1 MSSRNDYW
9 AYFQTDSPYLMHY
22 GVKGMKWGVRHD
34 YVPTGRY
41 RYIHRNRGTD
51 TRSSGQSSRRQRSGS
66 SQYSTPQQRRI
77 MNRIKIAKAAAITT
91 GAVMGAVGAYKWSK
105 ILKTPAGQRMISNG
119 KRVMMNKYY
128 DYSNG
133 ARNVAKLT
141 KQVAGTPLR
150 LARSTPAG
158 QVATRVMS
166 APKRVIGGSRAG
178 KMALRAYGTAV
189 TLSDINSTQQWV
201 RKVHKNG
208 KVTGS
213 DVKDLA
219 KDLIN
224 PLPDNVPF
232 INKRARENRRRRRNA
247 KQT

>member
-1 MSSRNDYW
+1 MNRND
-9 AYFQTDSPYLMHY
+9 YLMHY

-41 RYIHRNRGTD
+41 RYIHRNQGTD
-51 TRSSGQSSRRQRSGS
+51 SRSSGSRSSRQRSAG
-66 SQYSTPQQRRI
+66 QYSTPQQRRI

-91 GAVMGAVGAYKWSK
+91 GIVTGAVGAYKWSK
-105 ILKTPAGQRMISNG
+105 VLKSPAGKKMIANG

-128 DYSNG
+128 DYSNR
-133 ARNVAKLT
+133 AHNVAKLT
-141 KQVAGTPLR
+141 RQVAGAPLR
-150 LARSTPAG
+150 AARSTPVG
-158 QVATRVMS
+158 RVAVRVLS

-178 KMALRAYGTAV
+178 KIALRTYGAAV

-201 RKVHKNG
+201 RKVHKNE
-208 KVTGS
+208 KITGS

-224 PLPDNVPF
+224 PLPDNVPL
-232 INKRARENRRRRRNA
+232 INKRAREERRRRQNA
-247 KQT
+247 KKT

>member
-9 AYFQTDSPYLMHY
+9 AYLQMDSPSLMHY

-34 YVPTGRY
+34 YVPTGQY
-41 RYIHRNRGTD
+41 RYIHRNRGSD
-51 TRSSGQSSRRQRSGS
+51 TRSSGRSPGRPRSSS

-77 MNRIKIAKAAAITT
+77 MNRIKIAKAAAITAGT
-91 GAVMGAVGAYKWSK
+91 VMAAVGAYKWG
-105 ILKTPAGQRMISNG
+105 KTLNTPVGKKMIANG
-119 KRVMMNKYY
+119 KRALMNKYY
-128 DYSNG
+128 DYSYR

-141 KQVAGTPLR
+141 KQVVGTPLR
-150 LARSTPAG
+150 AARSTPVGRAAG
-158 QVATRVMS
+158 RVLS
-166 APKRVIGGSRAG
+166 APTRVIGGSRAG

-224 PLPDNVPF
+224 PLPDNVPL
-232 INKRARENRRRRRNA
+232 INKRAREERRRRRNA

>member
-1 MSSRNDYW
+1 MYLRNDYW
-9 AYFQTDSPYLMHY
+9 AYLQTDSPYLMHY

-41 RYIHRNRGTD
+41 RYIHRNQGTD
-51 TRSSGQSSRRQRSGS
+51 SSGS
-66 SQYSTPQQRRI
+66 SRSRRTSSRPQQYATPQQRRI

-91 GAVMGAVGAYKWSK
+91 GVVAGAVGAYKWSK
-105 ILKTPAGQRMISNG
+105 VLKSPVGKRMIADG
-119 KRVMMNKYY
+119 KRVMMNKYF
-128 DYSNG
+128 DYSNR
-133 ARNVAKLT
+133 AHNVAKLT

-150 LARSTPAG
+150 AARSTPVGRVAG
-158 QVATRVMS
+158 RVLS

-201 RKVHKNG
+201 RRVHKNG

-224 PLPDNVPF
+224 PLPDNVPL
-232 INKRARENRRRRRNA
+232 INKRAREERRRRRNA
-247 KQT
+247 KRT